1 MKIEHENWKQIIIAR
16 KDLNMSPGKLAAQV
30 SHASM
35 AFLTNQIREQAYR
48 EVEPDNYITVP
59 CKEFINGEP
68 CVKLYRHPDLMYY
81 SQKNFDEG
89 KDEFY
94 LKRNELHW
102 EEYSKD
108 EIENSYIA
116 KLTFDKGL
124 YENWINSSFTKV
136 ICEAKNKN
144 KLMKAVEIA
153 AGLGLKENE
162 DYFIIRDNCLTELEP
177 EEIDEEGVGRTITCI
192 GFVPLPAA
200 TANLI
205 SKKFQLYK

>member
-1 MKIEHENWKQIIIAR
+1 MKIEHESWKQVIIAR

-35 AFLTNQIREQAYR
+35 AFLTNQIKEQAYR
-48 EVEPDNYITVP
+48 EVNPDNYMIFS

-68 CVKLYRHPDLMYY
+68 CVKRYIHPNLMYF
-81 SQKNFDEG
+81 SQKNFDKG
-89 KDEFY
+89 KDEFC
-94 LKRNELHW
+94 LKENRYYW
-102 EEYSKD
+102 EECSRD
-108 EIENSYIA
+108 EIEINYKA
-116 KLTFDKGL
+116 KLTFDEGL
-124 YENWINSSFTKV
+124 YENWINGSFTKV

-177 EEIDEEGVGRTITCI
+177 EEIDENGVGRTITCI
-192 GFVPLPAA
+192 GFAPLPAA